1 MFNHTH
7 WRLIRS
13 DPNRGAWHMAIDESI
28 LEFSGNH
35 QVPPT
40 LRFYTWDPPCLSLG
54 YSQSKADIDEG
65 NLARLGWDLVRRP
78 TGGKAILHTD
88 ELTYSVIAPADNRF
102 VQGSVLDAYRRIAL
116 ALVSGLRLLGLN
128 PSSDAL
134 YPDTECAKDSSPV
147 CFEKPSN
154 YEIAVDGKK
163 LLGSAQSRRL
173 GGVLQHGSLPLF
185 GDITRIV
192 DGLIFSSKEEMS
204 VAKERVRQRATT
216 LECAHGVRLPNEV
229 VMNALIAGF
238 VKEWSLEFSDG
249 CLTMDEEQ
257 RALELVR
264 HKYANT
270 EWTSRL

>member
-1 MFNHTH
+1 
-7 WRLIRS
+7 
-13 DPNRGAWHMAIDESI
+13 MAVDESI
-28 LEFSGNH
+28 LEFSGKN
-35 QVPPT
+35 QAPPT

-65 NLARLGWDLVRRP
+65 NLAQLGWDLVRRP

-102 VQGSVLDAYRRIAL
+102 VRGSVLDAYRNIAL
-116 ALVSGLRLLGLN
+116 ALVSGLRLLGLD

-134 YPDTECAKDSSPV
+134 DPDLEGPKDSSPV
-147 CFEKPSN
+147 CFEKPSS
-154 YEIAVDGKK
+154 YEIAVNGKK

-185 GDITRIV
+185 GDITRIL
-192 DGLIFSSKEEMS
+192 DGLIFSTKEARS
-204 VAKERVRQRATT
+204 RARERLRHRAAT
-216 LECAHGVRLPNEV
+216 LENARGARLTFEV

-238 VKEWSLEFSDG
+238 VKEWSVEISEG
-249 CLTMDEEQ
+249 CLTSYEEQ
-257 RALELVR
+257 RALELVQQ
-264 HKYANT
+264 KYANT